1 MWILLDMQFMFEFPI
16 GWLATT
22 DFLNLFTSKYEIE
35 KSCLNRSL
43 GSHLNLNAWPH
54 SIPKPNNSDGNAVRS
69 RDTSWDKSILSNLC
83 VQQLLSWIES
93 VIYLD
98 RGHPQSTYT
107 QKGRGG
113 VKPNAWIAYKG
124 GGWDHW
130 MGWIYRKYLCIKGAQ
145 ANWVWLRTMGEGGGV
160 W

>member
-1 MWILLDMQFMFEFPI
+1 MSLIHLELWYCDQHCPPQTVWILLDMQFMFEFPI

-35 KSCLNRSL
+35 KSSLNRSL

-69 RDTSWDKSILSNLC
+69 CDTSWDKSILSNLC
-83 VQQLLSWIES
+83 VQQLFSWIES

-113 VKPNAWIAYKG
+113 VKSNAYNCVQG
-124 GGWDHW
+124 GRVGS
-130 MGWIYRKYLCIKGAQ
+130 L
-145 ANWVWLRTMGEGGGV
+145 NGV
-160 W
+160 NI

>member
-35 KSCLNRSL
+35 KSSLNRSL

-83 VQQLLSWIES
+83 VQQLFSWIES

-124 GGWDHW
+124 GGWNHW

-160 W
+160 